1 MRFHLTVIV
10 LTFSFSAQIVE
21 PQVSVPLGAVPAP
34 PVRVIGLIK
43 VKAGRELA
51 FQELI
56 AEMVSKTKRADRG
69 NIRYEFFRTSPPKA
83 QSLQSARTSA
93 DYVFVEEW
101 VDQAAVDAHLKWA
114 LPIVETKWKDLTEST
129 EFLRLIPVPN

>member
-10 LTFSFSAQIVE
+10 LTFCFSAQIVE
-21 PQVSVPLGAVPAP
+21 PQVSVPAP
-34 PVRVIGLIK
+34 HVRVIALIK
-43 VKAGRELA
+43 VKTGKESA

-56 AEMVSKTKRADRG
+56 GQMVAQTKRADRG
-69 NIRYEFFRTSPPKA
+69 NIRYEFFRTSPPKV
-83 QSLQSARTSA
+83 QSIQSAHTSA

-101 VDQAAVDAHLKWA
+101 VDQAAVDGHLKWA

-129 EFLRLIPVPN
+129 EFLRLIPVPNAE

>member
-1 MRFHLTVIV
+1 MRFLLTVIV
-10 LTFSFSAQIVE
+10 LTFCFSEQIVE
-21 PQVSVPLGAVPAP
+21 PQVSVPAP

-43 VKAGRELA
+43 VKAGKELA
-51 FQELI
+51 FQKLI

-69 NIRYEFFRTSPPKA
+69 NIRYEFFRTSPPRV

-114 LPIVETKWKDLTEST
+114 LPIVETTWKDLTEST
-129 EFLRLIPVPN
+129 G